1 MLKPWADVVL
11 HLYARTGDDLDLVCI
26 PQHCDVTTKDL
37 LATQCKDDPVKISIT
52 AHLTGDILTT
62 VPVALMPAQ
71 ISFLPTITKTL
82 VSADFA
88 TMPSQVA
95 RSIPDGVG

>member
-1 MLKPWADVVL
+1 MQKPWADVVL
-11 HLYARTGDDLDLVCI
+11 RLYARTGDDLDLVCI

-37 LATQCKDDPVKISIT
+37 LATQCKEDPIKISIT
-52 AHLTGDILTT
+52 VHLTGDILTV
-62 VPVALMPAQ
+62 VPVALVPAQ
-71 ISFLPTITKTL
+71 ISSLPTMMKTL
-82 VSADFA
+82 VSADVA